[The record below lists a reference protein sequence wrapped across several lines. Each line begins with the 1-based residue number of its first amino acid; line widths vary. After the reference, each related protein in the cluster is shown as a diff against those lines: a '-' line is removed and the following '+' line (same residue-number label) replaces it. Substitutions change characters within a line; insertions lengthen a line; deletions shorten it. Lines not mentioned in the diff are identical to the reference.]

1 MKRLRVLLTRQE
13 VVSDRLLGA
22 TAVVLDVFMATTT
35 LLTILEN
42 GARGVYP
49 VASLEEADEV
59 AAKLDAESVL
69 RGGEQD
75 AERIEGYDHGPFPEE
90 YVPEVV
96 NEKDVIFVTTNGTR
110 AVADAA
116 PADTVLLGTLRNA
129 PAVARYLE
137 GSETES
143 IYFVCAGSAG
153 RFAIEDFLGAATI
166 LSYMDVEGWHLN
178 DGAWLALDF
187 AARHAEDFS
196 RVLKQSRA
204 GRWFVEN
211 DRMEILDFRGRPR
224 GERPRPRG
232 RRGKTPPRERGGP
245 GRNDLS
251 ETVDVRK
258 GEDFDLEAV
267 ERYLRE
273 HIEDLP
279 DGELEV
285 SQFPSGAS
293 NLTYLLKIDDWQG
306 VLRRPPLGPVPPK
319 AHDMGRESG
328 ILSKLGAVYP
338 LAPKPYFFCEDESV
352 IGAPFYVMERRTG
365 VVLDETFPD
374 DIQPDEE
381 LCRGISRA
389 VVDTLVRLHA
399 VDVKGAGL
407 GDLGKPEGFLERQTD
422 AWISRYD
429 KARTEEIK
437 EVEPLTNWLSR
448 DVPES
453 PPPTVIHNDYKLNN
467 LVLNPED
474 LTEVR
479 AVLDWEM
486 ATVGDPLFD
495 LAVSL
500 TYWIEPDDPDELK
513 AVMPTVTVTPGFMTR
528 RELIDR
534 YERQSGRDLS
544 DMHWYVVFGY
554 FKLAAILQQIFA
566 RWKRGQT
573 EDERFADFGERVRTL
588 ILHAENLTRTGEV

>member
-1 MKRLRVLLTRQE
+1 
-13 VVSDRLLGA
+13 
-22 TAVVLDVFMATTT
+22 
-35 LLTILEN
+35 
-42 GARGVYP
+42 
-49 VASLEEADEV
+49 
-59 AAKLDAESVL
+59 
-69 RGGEQD
+69 
-75 AERIEGYDHGPFPEE
+75 
-90 YVPEVV
+90 
-96 NEKDVIFVTTNGTR
+96 
-110 AVADAA
+110 
-116 PADTVLLGTLRNA
+116 
-129 PAVARYLE
+129 
-137 GSETES
+137 
-143 IYFVCAGSAG
+143 
-153 RFAIEDFLGAATI
+153 
-166 LSYMDVEGWHLN
+166 
-178 DGAWLALDF
+178 
-187 AARHAEDFS
+187 
-196 RVLKQSRA
+196 
-204 GRWFVEN
+204 
-211 DRMEILDFRGRPR
+211 
-224 GERPRPRG
+224 
-232 RRGKTPPRERGGP
+232 
-245 GRNDLS
+245 LS

-306 VLRRPPLGPVPPK
+306 VLGRPPLGPVPPK

-328 ILSKLGAVYP
+328 ILSRLGAVYP

-352 IGAPFYVMERRTG
+352 IGAPYYVMERRTG

-381 LCRGISRA
+381 LCRGISRT

-399 VDVKGAGL
+399 VDVKEAEL

-429 KARTEEIK
+429 KAKTEEIG
-437 EVEPLTNWLSR
+437 EVEPLRDWLSR
-448 DVPES
+448 DVPRS

-500 TYWIEPDDPDELK
+500 TYWIESDDPDELK
-513 AVMPTVTVTPGFMTR
+513 AVMPTVTVTPGFMSR

-534 YERQSGRDLS
+534 YETQSGRDLS